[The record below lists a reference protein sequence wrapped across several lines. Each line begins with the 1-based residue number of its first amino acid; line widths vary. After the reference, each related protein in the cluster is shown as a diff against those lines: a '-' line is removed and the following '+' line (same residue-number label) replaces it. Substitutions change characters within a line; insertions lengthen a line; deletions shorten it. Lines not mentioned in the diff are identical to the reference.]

1 MKRYRV
7 IVEPEAQN
15 DLADIYAFISANDTV
30 VQAQRF
36 LRKLQKGIDS
46 LAYMPYRFRP
56 SIYIEKEHVR
66 DMTLSGYTICY
77 AVIDDTVHVLT
88 VFRQKAL

>member
-36 LRKLQKGIDS
+36 
-46 LAYMPYRFRP
+46 F
-56 SIYIEKEHVR
+56 EK
-66 DMTLSGYTICY
+66 
-77 AVIDDTVHVLT
+77 
-88 VFRQKAL
+88 